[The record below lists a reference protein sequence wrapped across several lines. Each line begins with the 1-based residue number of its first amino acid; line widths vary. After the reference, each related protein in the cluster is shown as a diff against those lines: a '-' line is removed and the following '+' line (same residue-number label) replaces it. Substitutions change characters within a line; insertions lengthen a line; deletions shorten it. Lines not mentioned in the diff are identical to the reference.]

1 MQELL
6 MKYSGKIDFIDLKV
20 VDISGRLRHVML
32 PGDRLDD
39 SLFSEGV
46 GFDASNFGYA
56 AVEDSDMIMVPDP
69 DTAFIDPFYE
79 ASTLSFLCD
88 LIKTSDGKPFMQY
101 PRNVLKSAVG
111 KLESIGAAEA
121 IFGPELEFHIFEGV
135 SYDVAT
141 NGAGYRVE
149 VSEGYWNSGILSNET
164 RVDQKAGYHRCPPA
178 DSMAEFRNEV
188 VLTLHKLG
196 VPVKYHHH
204 EVSSAQHEIELLFQ
218 KAVSSADSIVISK
231 YVLQNLAY
239 RHGLTVTFMPKPL
252 FAEAGNGMHVHQ
264 FLRDS
269 SERNLFSGDE
279 YFGLSSMAL
288 SYTAGILFHSLSGSL
303 LAFGNPSTNSY
314 RRLVPG
320 FEAPICAV
328 FARGNRSAAV
338 RIPGYVKDPAK
349 ARIEYRTIDAS
360 CNPYYGM
367 AAMLCAGIDGVKQ
380 KMNPSEMGFGP
391 IESNI
396 YNLSEE
402 ERKSIR
408 FFPSDLKAAINGL
421 VEDNIYLQDTFP
433 GDLISR
439 WTVLK
444 EKEIKY
450 VNSVPSPAEFK
461 LYYDL

>member
-1 MQELL
+1 MQEFL
-6 MKYSGKIDFIDLKV
+6 MKYNGKIDFIDLKV

-88 LIKTSDGKPFMQY
+88 LIKTIDGKPFMQY
-101 PRNVLKSAVG
+101 PRNVLKIAVG

-188 VLTLHKLG
+188 ALTLNKLG

-204 EVSSAQHEIELLFQ
+204 EVSTAQH
-218 KAVSSADSIVISK
+218 
-231 YVLQNLAY
+231 
-239 RHGLTVTFMPKPL
+239 
-252 FAEAGNGMHVHQ
+252 
-264 FLRDS
+264 
-269 SERNLFSGDE
+269 
-279 YFGLSSMAL
+279 
-288 SYTAGILFHSLSGSL
+288 
-303 LAFGNPSTNSY
+303 ST
-314 RRLVPG
+314 R
-320 FEAPICAV
+320 
-328 FARGNRSAAV
+328 
-338 RIPGYVKDPAK
+338 
-349 ARIEYRTIDAS
+349 
-360 CNPYYGM
+360 
-367 AAMLCAGIDGVKQ
+367 
-380 KMNPSEMGFGP
+380 
-391 IESNI
+391 
-396 YNLSEE
+396 
-402 ERKSIR
+402 
-408 FFPSDLKAAINGL
+408 
-421 VEDNIYLQDTFP
+421 
-433 GDLISR
+433 
-439 WTVLK
+439 
-444 EKEIKY
+444 
-450 VNSVPSPAEFK
+450 
-461 LYYDL
+461 